1 MKARIDARRVER
13 LLAGREYAPSD
24 ILGRFER
31 GDKTQLV
38 VFNPAAQSVAVVQG
52 QDLEPTQWSGVFTW
66 SGPSAL
72 VRQDYCLR
80 WRDHA
85 GVMHEERDA
94 YAFRSPISAQDQYLF
109 NEGRL
114 HRAYEVLGALPLT
127 IDGCPG
133 VRFAVWAPNAERVSV
148 VGDFNGWDGRRH
160 PMNVQGASGIWC
172 LFIPEIAAGT
182 RYKFEIRNRH
192 TGTVALKADPYA
204 REFQLRPDT
213 ASVICAPSTYRWG
226 DAEWL
231 AVRAAFRAAESPI
244 SIYEVHLGSWQR
256 APDGAFLDYRTLA
269 TRLADYATALG
280 FTHVELLPITE
291 HPFDGSWGYQTLG
304 YFAPTRRFGSPDDF
318 RGFVDHMH
326 QRGLG
331 VLLDWVPAHF
341 PRDAHGLA
349 QFDGTALYEH
359 ADPRLGEHR
368 DWDTLIFNYG
378 RNEVRNFLT
387 SSALF
392 WLREFHID
400 GLRVDAVASMLYLD
414 YSRKPGE
421 WLPNRHGGREN
432 LDAIAWLKE
441 LNEITHAESPGTTIV
456 AEESTSWPQVTKPTY
471 LGGLGFTLKW
481 NMGWMND
488 TLSYVHQDPVHRKHH
503 HRNLTFG
510 MLYAFSEHFLLPL
523 SHDEVVHGKSSLL
536 GKMPGDDW
544 QRFAN
549 LRLLLTYQCTMPGKK
564 LLFMGG
570 EFGQRGEWNHDRPL
584 EWQLLDYAPHR
595 GIRDLVGALNAMYV
609 NEPAFGCD
617 TDPSCFQWIDCDD
630 ASQSVVTFTRR
641 MGAHFAIIA
650 LNFTPVV
657 RRGYRIGAPEPGR
670 YREILNSDSTFYG
683 GSNVGNAGYVETE
696 NIGSMGYAQS
706 LSLTLPPLAGIVLTP
721 DRPDRAR
728 T

>member
-1 MKARIDARRVER
+1 M
-13 LLAGREYAPSD
+13 
-24 ILGRFER
+24 
-31 GDKTQLV
+31 
-38 VFNPAAQSVAVVQG
+38 SV
-52 QDLEPTQWSGVFTW
+52 
-66 SGPSAL
+66 
-72 VRQDYCLR
+72 
-80 WRDHA
+80 
-85 GVMHEERDA
+85 
-94 YAFRSPISAQDQYLF
+94 
-109 NEGRL
+109 
-114 HRAYEVLGALPLT
+114 
-127 IDGCPG
+127 
-133 VRFAVWAPNAERVSV
+133 
-148 VGDFNGWDGRRH
+148 
-160 PMNVQGASGIWC
+160 
-172 LFIPEIAAGT
+172 
-182 RYKFEIRNRH
+182 
-192 TGTVALKADPYA
+192 
-204 REFQLRPDT
+204 
-213 ASVICAPSTYRWG
+213 
-226 DAEWL
+226 
-231 AVRAAFRAAESPI
+231 
-244 SIYEVHLGSWQR
+244 YEVHLGSWQR
-256 APDGAFLDYRTLA
+256 APDGDFLDYRTLA
-269 TRLADYATALG
+269 TRLADYAPSLG

-318 RGFVDHMH
+318 RAFVDHMH

-421 WLPNRHGGREN
+421 WLPNRDGGREN
-432 LDAIAWLKE
+432 LDAIDWLKE
-441 LNEITHAESPGTTIV
+441 LNEITHAESPGTTII

-488 TLSYVHQDPVHRKHH
+488 TLSYVQQDPVHRKHH
-503 HRNLTFG
+503 HRKLTFG

-570 EFGQRGEWNHDRPL
+570 EFGQRSEWNHDRAL

-609 NEPAFGCD
+609 NEPAFGGD

-641 MGAHFAIIA
+641 MGAHFAIVA

-657 RRGYRIGAPEPGR
+657 RHGYRIGAPESGR
-670 YREILNSDSTFYG
+670 YREILNSDSTYYG
-683 GSNVGNAGYVETE
+683 GSNVGNEGYVETE
-696 NIGSMGYAQS
+696 NVGSMGYAQT
-706 LSLTLPPLAGIVLTP
+706 LSLTLPPLAGIVLTL
-721 DRPDRAR
+721 DRPSRAR